1 MTQRAE
7 HGWPRP
13 IPLLS
18 TRVIVD
24 HIANRWC
31 SARWHCQLG
40 THHASGIG
48 QHFLACPRWPSR
60 PLRHRRLHPL
70 CGLRLPVVK
79 LYEVRDE
86 DCFVVQRPGGT
97 PLTVPVWMTQPASA
111 DIRLVQSAQLPVSAF
126 LELCR
131 L

>member
-31 SARWHCQLG
+31 SARWHANWGQIMRQVLDNIFW
-40 THHASGIG
+40 HA
-48 QHFLACPRWPSR
+48 LAG
-60 PLRHRRLHPL
+60 RHARYATGARTRYAD
-70 CGLRLPVVK
+70 CG
-79 LYEVRDE
+79 
-86 DCFVVQRPGGT
+86 
-97 PLTVPVWMTQPASA
+97 
-111 DIRLVQSAQLPVSAF
+111 
-126 LELCR
+126 
-131 L
+131 